1 MGPSLRQ
8 RKRRAAVVVR
18 RRSGAHQP
26 QWVSHGVET
35 ATLAVTA
42 IVATVGGGGGGG
54 TSGAGVVSFTIII
67 LCQIGSAYVR

>member
-42 IVATVGGGGGGG
+42 IVATVSGGGG